1 MAEKQRDSF
10 RTNLGVILALVG
22 SAIGLGNLWRF
33 PYLVGT
39 NGGAAFIIIYLLCI
53 VFLCMPIMVCEFVIG
68 RRSQANT
75 FGAFKKLAPG
85 TAWKHT
91 GTLAVIT
98 CVILLSFYVVVGGWT
113 IDYFIK
119 SVGMVFT
126 STTDFS
132 AEFNKM
138 VSSPTE
144 NVFFTV
150 LFLLCTAGVIVAGV
164 RNGIEK
170 TNKYLMSALA
180 VLIVFIM
187 IYAMTLPGAKQGL
200 NFLFKPDFSKVTF
213 RTVLS
218 ALGQGFL
225 SLSIGC
231 GAIITYASY
240 ANRKD
245 NLLKTTTVTTLSDT
259 MFALIAGMAILPA
272 VFSAGMNP
280 SEGAGLAFISLPYIF
295 EGMAIGKVLSIF
307 FYFILFAAALSSSIS
322 LMETVVAFLKEE
334 FKSSRFKAMLITLGV
349 IIVFAVFCALSFGV
363 LSGFKILGFTFFD
376 LFDYVSS
383 NICLAT
389 CALLVSIF
397 AGWKI
402 RKEDFY
408 DEITSGGKY
417 KIPKWLLCTLRV
429 FVRYIAPIVVA
440 IIIVNSLIGL

>member
-10 RTNLGVILALVG
+10 RSNLGVILALVG

-138 VSSPTE
+138 VSSPAE

-187 IYAMTLPGAKQGL
+187 VYAMTLPGAKQGL

-240 ANRKD
+240 ANKKD

-295 EGMAIGKVLSIF
+295 EGMAIGRVLSIF

-334 FKSSRFKAMLITLGV
+334 FKSSRFKAMLITLG
-349 IIVFAVFCALSFGV
+349 ITTVFAVFCALSFGV
-363 LSGFKILGFTFFD
+363 LSGFKILGFTVFD

-389 CALLVSIF
+389 CALLVSLF

-402 RKEDFY
+402 KKEDFY
-408 DEITSGGKY
+408 DEITSSGRY
-417 KIPKWLLCTLRV
+417 KIPKWLLGSLRV
-429 FVRYIAPIVVA
+429 FVRYIAPLIVA
-440 IIIVNSLIGL
+440 IIIINSLIGL